1 MKISILENLRL
12 HQFWNICMK
21 KQQLMTS
28 FKYISIKFKMSHFF
42 ILVDSLK
49 KYGFTSVYIDILK
62 FQFVVCMI
70 NDFLYLILNVI
81 IYEIYFNKAIK
92 IPARE

>member
-1 MKISILENLRL
+1 
-12 HQFWNICMK
+12 
-21 KQQLMTS
+21 
-28 FKYISIKFKMSHFF
+28 MSHFF

-49 KYGFTSVYIDILK
+49 KYGFISVYIDILQ

-81 IYEIYFNKAIK
+81 IYEIYFNKATKIREG